1 MQLLLF
7 IKGCERGGRWARQ
20 RQLKTCKQAEKFRMF
35 VATPWHF
42 VTGAQKWKFDVH
54 FPANHAFELHYKSAG
69 TKSTDKHNTREG
81 ISCRI
86 YYSSTSPRHINPCTH
101 PWYMVSHRTS
111 GTNTEGGISFLAL
124 GWRLGCFQLSENC
137 SLKHLIPFDSWIKEV
152 NECNGHSK
160 ITQKYD
166 SDWILLIP
174 FDSSNQMIY
183 LMIAVTCVTAKFWFG
198 NQKES
203 IIQLMIHSFMVNQI
217 TEWMILNWK
226 QPSPMFACTQR

>member
-1 MQLLLF
+1 MALQLSQMTWIWRIVWCTCSIQWPSGQWSRITWDRDDETLDHIYFRTRASYIIQAWVVL
-7 IKGCERGGRWARQ
+7 EQTVGGQ
-20 RQLKTCKQAEKFRMF
+20 
-35 VATPWHF
+35 
-42 VTGAQKWKFDVH
+42 
-54 FPANHAFELHYKSAG
+54 
-69 TKSTDKHNTREG
+69 
-81 ISCRI
+81 CR
-86 YYSSTSPRHINPCTH
+86 
-101 PWYMVSHRTS
+101 V
-111 GTNTEGGISFLAL
+111 
-124 GWRLGCFQLSENC
+124 GCFQLSENWT
-137 SLKHLIPFDSWIKEV
+137 LKHLIPFDSWMKEV

-183 LMIAVTCVTAKFWFG
+183 LMIAVTCVWFG

-226 QPSPMFACTQR
+226 QPSCNHLYLPKVHTAEITQPLWRSEIQ